1 MLKLLIATTNAAK
14 AARLAELCA
23 IPGIDL
29 EHASSADAGPVV
41 QETATS
47 HLGDATLKA
56 VEWSRM
62 ERGAAIASDG
72 GLAIPALGDHWESL
86 VTRRSTG
93 GDVSDEEHATR
104 LLRRMRNLE
113 GVERSAYWIEAIAVA
128 NEGKLV
134 GAWEAKGLDGFIA
147 EAYTG
152 QPNGPAGFW
161 IEGLWHARGSG
172 QLLRLFSPADRIAAG
187 DPWAKLAAPVRDLLT
202 RMAG

>member
-1 MLKLLIATTNAAK
+1 VLTLLIATKNAAK

-23 IPGIDL
+23 LPGIDL
-29 EHASSADAGPVV
+29 EYASSAGAGPDV

-47 HLGDATLKA
+47 HLGDATRKA
-56 VEWSRM
+56 VAWSRTG
-62 ERGAAIASDG
+62 RGAAIASDG
-72 GLAIPALGDHWESL
+72 GLAIHALGDHWESL

-113 GVERSAYWIEAIAVA
+113 GEERSAHWIEAIAVA
-128 NEGKLV
+128 TEGKLV

-147 EAYTG
+147 EAYAG

-161 IEGLWHARGSG
+161 IEGLWHARGSD
-172 QLLRLFSPADRIAAG
+172 QMLRLLSSVDRIAAG

>member
-1 MLKLLIATTNAAK
+1 MLLIATRNAAK
-14 AARLAELCA
+14 AARLAQLCA
-23 IPGIDL
+23 LPDIAL
-29 EHASSADAGPVV
+29 EHSFSADAGPDV
-41 QETATS
+41 QENSAS
-47 HLGDATLKA
+47 HLGDATRKA

-93 GDVSDEEHATR
+93 GDVSDEEHAAR

-113 GVERSAYWIEAIAVA
+113 GEERSAHWIEAIAVA
-128 NEGKLV
+128 SDGKLV

-147 EAYTG
+147 EAYVG
-152 QPNGPAGFW
+152 QANGPAGFW

-172 QLLRLFSPADRIAAG
+172 QVLWRLSPADRIAAG